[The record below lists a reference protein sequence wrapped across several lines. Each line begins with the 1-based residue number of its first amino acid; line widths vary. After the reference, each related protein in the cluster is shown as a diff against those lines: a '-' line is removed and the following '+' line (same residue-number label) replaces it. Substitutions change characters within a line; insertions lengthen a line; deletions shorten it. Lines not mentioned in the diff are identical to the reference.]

1 MNKQDAGR
9 VMATIAAGFPGTT
22 IGADT
27 AEVWHRAALADI
39 SFEEGMAIAQ
49 ELLTDPNR
57 EMPHS
62 FPKLTEVQRIR
73 RRRVKAAQEEF
84 TAERALAA
92 APAVSREQAK
102 ANVRRLRETLEA
114 AQPIKTVRKL

>member
-1 MNKQDAGR
+1 MNRQDAGR

-27 AEVWHRAALADI
+27 MEVWHRAALADI

-62 FPKLTEVQRIR
+62 FPKLNEVQKIR
-73 RRRVKAAQEEF
+73 RRRVKEAQEEF

-102 ANVRRLRETLEA
+102 ANVAKLRETLA
-114 AQPIKTVRKL
+114 HAKPVKTVRDL